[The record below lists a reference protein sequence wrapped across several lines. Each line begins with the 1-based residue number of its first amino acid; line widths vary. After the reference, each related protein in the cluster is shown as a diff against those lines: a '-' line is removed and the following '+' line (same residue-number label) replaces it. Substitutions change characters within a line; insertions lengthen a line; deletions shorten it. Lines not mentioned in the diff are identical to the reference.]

1 MQDDDNHHFIAKARG
16 EKKNR
21 SSQQALCEKVIGP
34 LNLITGVDQSLVSN
48 QACMWTQTLN
58 LVFLKK
64 LFSDVFE

>member
-1 MQDDDNHHFIAKARG
+1 MQDDDNDDFIAKARG
-16 EKKNR
+16 ENKNR
-21 SSQQALCEKVIGP
+21 SSQQALCEKS
-34 LNLITGVDQSLVSN
+34 LITVVDQSLVSN